1 MDQNC
6 IADLSL
12 HLGIGGGTAIRE
24 NDGIYVSQ
32 RNVNGPPLQ
41 LDLFPVAPDSGREN
55 DGIYV
60 SQRNV
65 NGPPLQL
72 DLFPVAPDSGRDT
85 LPWENTSASI
95 GTDGVGKVRSERQA
109 KDPIHE
115 VAVSWR
121 SDANKFPASCFS
133 NDDARAINVSSSNST
148 VDSNA
153 TNPRNGCAE
162 IKRKQGDGEELE
174 NDRVWSRVLGDV
186 EEEGSS
192 TKKLRLSREQC
203 ARLEESFRKNT
214 IPEPKEK
221 QTLALQ
227 LNLRPRQ
234 VEVWFQNRR
243 ARTKLKQTEVDRE
256 LLKRYNELL
265 ADENRKLHTELE
277 KLKAL
282 KMSPPLRSASTLTMC
297 PSCGR
302 VSVADNSSPFT
313 SAKSGPMF
321 LSSHFRQ

>member
-12 HLGIGGGTAIRE
+12 HLGIGDGTAIRE

-32 RNVNGPPLQ
+32 RNVNVPPLQ
-41 LDLFPVAPDSGREN
+41 LDLFPVAPDSGR
-55 DGIYV
+55 G
-60 SQRNV
+60 
-65 NGPPLQL
+65 
-72 DLFPVAPDSGRDT
+72 T

-162 IKRKQGDGEELE
+162 IKRKHGEEFE

-186 EEEGSS
+186 QEEGSS

-214 IPEPKEK
+214 VLEPKEK

-227 LNLRPRQ
+227 LNLRLRQ

-256 LLKRYNELL
+256 LLRRYNELL

-302 VSVADNSSPFT
+302 VSAADNSSPFT